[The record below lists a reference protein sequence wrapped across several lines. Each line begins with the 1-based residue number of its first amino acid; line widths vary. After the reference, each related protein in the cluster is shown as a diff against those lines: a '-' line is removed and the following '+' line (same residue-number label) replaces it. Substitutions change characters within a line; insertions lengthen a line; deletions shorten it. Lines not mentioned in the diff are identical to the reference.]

1 MLSFLPFF
9 LVFSLPLS
17 FYPLIHSSFINFT
30 TNADA
35 FQLILVSLFFTCFLS
50 HLFFLI
56 FFYQYTAYQSVRR
69 TCTQNIQINLFMV
82 DHVCMEESDGQGHM
96 CFCESD
102 GCNGS
107 PYPRSI
113 DLSLLILVLSL
124 GTLIQRF
131 SLCFSPNPNLSLFLK
146 DSSVQSTTSSFSAH
160 SMESRKSPPP
170 TSHPPTSHPHHYQ
183 QQEQH
188 NVINHECDDMMRNQD
203 DDKADQEN
211 GSKGKNST
219 RRCFDDGFIK
229 NPSPEE
235 VLVVE

>member
-1 MLSFLPFF
+1 
-9 LVFSLPLS
+9 
-17 FYPLIHSSFINFT
+17 
-30 TNADA
+30 
-35 FQLILVSLFFTCFLS
+35 
-50 HLFFLI
+50 
-56 FFYQYTAYQSVRR
+56 
-69 TCTQNIQINLFMV
+69 MV

-131 SLCFSPNPNLSLFLK
+131 SLWFSPNPNLSLCVQG
-146 DSSVQSTTSSFSAH
+146 SSVQSTTASFSAH
-160 SMESRKSPPP
+160 SMESRKSSP
-170 TSHPPTSHPHHYQ
+170 SHHYQ
-183 QQEQH
+183 QQEQDS
-188 NVINHECDDMMRNQD
+188 VINHECDDMMRDQD
-203 DDKADQEN
+203 DDKADEEN
-211 GSKGKNST
+211 DSKGKDST
-219 RRCFDDGFIK
+219 WEKENYTRCCFDDGFVK